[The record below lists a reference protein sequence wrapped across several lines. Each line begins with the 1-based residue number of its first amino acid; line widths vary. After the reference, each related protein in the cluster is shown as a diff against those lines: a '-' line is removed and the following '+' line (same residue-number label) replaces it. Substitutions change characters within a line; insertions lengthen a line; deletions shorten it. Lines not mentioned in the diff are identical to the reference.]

1 MLDAATQQ
9 AFLQALEEQPD
20 FRAAVRRHLLTQE
33 LLELPER
40 FAEYSVATERRLT
53 NLETTLASFMESTE
67 LRLQA
72 LEQGQDELK
81 SGMSE
86 VKAEL
91 AKVHTRLGSMD
102 GRLGS
107 MDGRLDSM
115 DARFDSMDARFDSMD
130 GRLDSMD
137 ARFDSMDGRLDSMD
151 ARFDSMDGR
160 LDSMDARF
168 DSMDGRLDS
177 MDARFDSMDARLD
190 RMDGRMDNGF
200 GTNYEI
206 KVANNFGSIAGRN
219 LRLRRTR
226 VLKAAMTRA
235 DGNLNNMIADAEDR
249 GAITEEQAV
258 ELLAVDLIASGRSRD
273 NGHDVYVAAEVSIT
287 VADQD
292 IARAAERAEYLA
304 RATGQ
309 AAVPAVV
316 GENIAPEQEELARQ
330 RSVTVM
336 LLPAG

>member
-40 FAEYSVATERRLT
+40 FAAYSVATERRLT

-91 AKVHTRLGSMD
+91 AEVHTRL
-102 GRLGS
+102 
-107 MDGRLDSM
+107 
-115 DARFDSMDARFDSMD
+115 DSMD
-130 GRLDSMD
+130 GRLD
-137 ARFDSMDGRLDSMD
+137 R
-151 ARFDSMDGR
+151 
-160 LDSMDARF
+160 
-168 DSMDGRLDS
+168 

>member
-40 FAEYSVATERRLT
+40 FAEYSAATERRLT

-72 LEQGQDELK
+72 LEQGQDVLK
-81 SGMSE
+81 SDMSE

-91 AKVHTRLGSMD
+91 AEVHTRLDSID
-102 GRLGS
+102 GRLDS
-107 MDGRLDSM
+107 MDGRLDRV
-115 DARFDSMDARFDSMD
+115 DARFDSMDAR
-130 GRLDSMD
+130 LDSMD
-137 ARFDSMDGRLDSMD
+137 ARF
-151 ARFDSMDGR
+151 
-160 LDSMDARF
+160 
-168 DSMDGRLDS
+168 DS

-309 AAVPAVV
+309 ATVPAVV
-316 GENIAPEQEELARQ
+316 GDNIAPEQEELARQ

>member
-102 GRLGS
+102 GRLG
-107 MDGRLDSM
+107 
-115 DARFDSMDARFDSMD
+115 
-130 GRLDSMD
+130 
-137 ARFDSMDGRLDSMD
+137 
-151 ARFDSMDGR
+151 SMDGR

>member
-115 DARFDSMDARFDSMD
+115 DARF
-130 GRLDSMD
+130 
-137 ARFDSMDGRLDSMD
+137 
-151 ARFDSMDGR
+151 
-160 LDSMDARF
+160 DSMDARF

>member
-102 GRLGS
+102 GRL
-107 MDGRLDSM
+107 DSM
-115 DARFDSMDARFDSMD
+115 DARF
-130 GRLDSMD
+130 
-137 ARFDSMDGRLDSMD
+137 DSMD

>member
-20 FRAAVRRHLLTQE
+20 FRASVRRHLLTQE

-81 SGMSE
+81 SDMSE

-91 AKVHTRLGSMD
+91 AKVHTRL
-102 GRLGS
+102 
-107 MDGRLDSM
+107 
-115 DARFDSMDARFDSMD
+115 DSMD

-137 ARFDSMDGRLDSMD
+137 GRFDSMDRRLDRMD
-151 ARFDSMDGR
+151 GRFDSMDR
-160 LDSMDARF
+160 
-168 DSMDGRLDS
+168 
-177 MDARFDSMDARLD
+177 RLD

-206 KVANNFGSIAGRN
+206 KVANNFGSIAGRD
-219 LRLRRTR
+219 LRLRRTT

-235 DGNLNNMIADAEDR
+235 DGNLSNMIADAEDR

-309 AAVPAVV
+309 AAVSAVV

>member
-20 FRAAVRRHLLTQE
+20 FRASVRRHLLTQE

-53 NLETTLASFMESTE
+53 NLETMLASFMESTE

-81 SGMSE
+81 SDMSE

-91 AKVHTRLGSMD
+91 VKVHTRL
-102 GRLGS
+102 
-107 MDGRLDSM
+107 
-115 DARFDSMDARFDSMD
+115 DSMD

-137 ARFDSMDGRLDSMD
+137 GRFDSMDRRLDRMD
-151 ARFDSMDGR
+151 GRFDSMDRR
-160 LDSMDARF
+160 LDRMDGRF
-168 DSMDGRLDS
+168 DSMDR
-177 MDARFDSMDARLD
+177 RLD

-206 KVANNFGSIAGRN
+206 KVANNFGSIAGRD
-219 LRLRRTR
+219 LRLRRTT

-235 DGNLNNMIADAEDR
+235 DGNLSNMIADAEDR

-258 ELLAVDLIASGRSRD
+258 ELFAVDLIASGRSRD

>member
-1 MLDAATQQ
+1 
-9 AFLQALEEQPD
+9 
-20 FRAAVRRHLLTQE
+20 
-33 LLELPER
+33 
-40 FAEYSVATERRLT
+40 
-53 NLETTLASFMESTE
+53 MESTE

-91 AKVHTRLGSMD
+91 AEVHTRL
-102 GRLGS
+102 
-107 MDGRLDSM
+107 
-115 DARFDSMDARFDSMD
+115 DSMD
-130 GRLDSMD
+130 GRLD
-137 ARFDSMDGRLDSMD
+137 RMDGRLD
-151 ARFDSMDGR
+151 RMDGR
-160 LDSMDARF
+160 LDRMDGRL
-168 DSMDGRLDS
+168 DRMDGRLDS